1 MSKKL
6 AICVPHYKREEHL
19 KKFIPHMDE
28 FFKDKDIEYKIFVAN
43 QVYPDSV
50 SGFNRGTSKN
60 VAFDVAQKEG
70 YDYFCFHDIDML
82 PEDDTCDYSYPEK
95 VEHLAVHVEQFD
107 YGLKYQEYFGGSILF
122 TKEHYEKING
132 YSNGYFNWGMEDD
145 DLFYRTKKKGLA
157 EETFMNHES
166 DEPRSFLRF
175 NGLSDYVKISPID
188 SIREITGGNFT
199 MALLVRAED
208 RFDIPKY
215 LIGDVE
221 NATLVTSALSMAD
234 FYEEVTTKF
243 SRNLEAVTARQA
255 LNDLTELTI
264 VQIDSDLVLAAT
276 ETQTVLNIEMREAI
290 TIEAAVTSGCDFI
303 VTEVLDQRHT
313 LKGIHIR
320 SLEEMMN
327 DKENQND

>member
-1 MSKKL
+1 MLNRVFIDASVLLKL
-6 AICVPHYKREEHL
+6 
-19 KKFIPHMDE
+19 
-28 FFKDKDIEYKIFVAN
+28 
-43 QVYPDSV
+43 
-50 SGFNRGTSKN
+50 
-60 VAFDVAQKEG
+60 FD
-70 YDYFCFHDIDML
+70 DNT
-82 PEDDTCDYSYPEK
+82 PS
-95 VEHLAVHVEQFD
+95 EQAAAR
-107 YGLKYQEYFGGSILF
+107 
-122 TKEHYEKING
+122 N
-132 YSNGYFNWGMEDD
+132 
-145 DLFYRTKKKGLA
+145 
-157 EETFMNHES
+157 
-166 DEPRSFLRF
+166 
-175 NGLSDYVKISPID
+175 
-188 SIREITGGNFT
+188 
-199 MALLVRAED
+199 
-208 RFDIPKY
+208 

-234 FYEEVTTKF
+234 FYEEVTTIF

-290 TIEAAVTSGCDFI
+290 TIEEAVTSGCDFI

>member
-1 MSKKL
+1 MLNRVFIDASVLLKL
-6 AICVPHYKREEHL
+6 
-19 KKFIPHMDE
+19 
-28 FFKDKDIEYKIFVAN
+28 
-43 QVYPDSV
+43 
-50 SGFNRGTSKN
+50 
-60 VAFDVAQKEG
+60 FD
-70 YDYFCFHDIDML
+70 DNT
-82 PEDDTCDYSYPEK
+82 PS
-95 VEHLAVHVEQFD
+95 EQAAAR
-107 YGLKYQEYFGGSILF
+107 
-122 TKEHYEKING
+122 N
-132 YSNGYFNWGMEDD
+132 
-145 DLFYRTKKKGLA
+145 
-157 EETFMNHES
+157 
-166 DEPRSFLRF
+166 
-175 NGLSDYVKISPID
+175 
-188 SIREITGGNFT
+188 
-199 MALLVRAED
+199 
-208 RFDIPKY
+208 

-276 ETQTVLNIEMREAI
+276 ETQTVLNIEMREPI
-290 TIEAAVTSGCDFI
+290 TIEAAVPAGCDFI

>member
-1 MSKKL
+1 MLNRVFIDASVLLKL
-6 AICVPHYKREEHL
+6 
-19 KKFIPHMDE
+19 
-28 FFKDKDIEYKIFVAN
+28 
-43 QVYPDSV
+43 
-50 SGFNRGTSKN
+50 
-60 VAFDVAQKEG
+60 FD
-70 YDYFCFHDIDML
+70 DNT
-82 PEDDTCDYSYPEK
+82 PS
-95 VEHLAVHVEQFD
+95 EQAAAR
-107 YGLKYQEYFGGSILF
+107 
-122 TKEHYEKING
+122 N
-132 YSNGYFNWGMEDD
+132 
-145 DLFYRTKKKGLA
+145 
-157 EETFMNHES
+157 
-166 DEPRSFLRF
+166 
-175 NGLSDYVKISPID
+175 
-188 SIREITGGNFT
+188 
-199 MALLVRAED
+199 
-208 RFDIPKY
+208 

-290 TIEAAVTSGCDFI
+290 TIEAAVTAGCDYI

>member
-1 MSKKL
+1 MLNRVFIDASVLLKL
-6 AICVPHYKREEHL
+6 
-19 KKFIPHMDE
+19 
-28 FFKDKDIEYKIFVAN
+28 
-43 QVYPDSV
+43 
-50 SGFNRGTSKN
+50 
-60 VAFDVAQKEG
+60 FD
-70 YDYFCFHDIDML
+70 DNT
-82 PEDDTCDYSYPEK
+82 PS
-95 VEHLAVHVEQFD
+95 EQAAAR
-107 YGLKYQEYFGGSILF
+107 
-122 TKEHYEKING
+122 N
-132 YSNGYFNWGMEDD
+132 
-145 DLFYRTKKKGLA
+145 
-157 EETFMNHES
+157 
-166 DEPRSFLRF
+166 
-175 NGLSDYVKISPID
+175 
-188 SIREITGGNFT
+188 
-199 MALLVRAED
+199 
-208 RFDIPKY
+208 

-221 NATLVTSALSMAD
+221 NAPLVTSALSMAD

-243 SRNLEAVTARQA
+243 SRNLEAVPARQA